1 MQSPVAAARS
11 NLKDV
16 VASFVRTL
24 IFSGELRPGVHLDQD
39 WIAAQL
45 GVSKLPVREAMLT
58 LGYEGLVEH
67 RPRRGAFVAQLGPQD
82 VRDHYHIYGLVSALA
97 ARRAAESLDED
108 DIGELDRLLTRMD
121 RADVDAQ
128 EKERLNFEFH
138 RIINRAGASTRL
150 LSSLR
155 VLANSMPPRFYD
167 FVPGWEELARTHHQG
182 ILDAIRERDP
192 ETAARVM
199 CEHLE
204 AGGDR
209 VVWLLEQSGFW
220 DDAHE

>member
-1 MQSPVAAARS
+1 MQFPITATRS

-24 IFSGELRPGVHLDQD
+24 IFSGELRPGLHLDQD
-39 WIAAQL
+39 WIAEQL

-67 RPRRGAFVAQLGPQD
+67 RPRRGAFVAQLEPQD

-97 ARRAAESLDED
+97 TRRAAELLGEDEFARLEGILARMDED
-108 DIGELDRLLTRMD
+108 
-121 RADVDAQ
+121 AVDAD

-150 LSSLR
+150 RSSLR

-167 FVPGWEELARTHHQG
+167 FVPGWGELAQQHHRG
-182 ILDAIRERDP
+182 IVAAMREGDP
-192 ETAARVM
+192 ETAGQIM

-204 AGGDR
+204 ASGDH

-220 DDAHE
+220 NDADG

>member
-1 MQSPVAAARS
+1 VQSPLTAARS

-24 IFSGELRPGVHLDQD
+24 IFSGELRPGVHIDQD
-39 WIAAQL
+39 WIAEQL
-45 GVSKLPVREAMLT
+45 GISKLPVREAMLT

-67 RPRRGAFVAQLGPQD
+67 RPRRGAFVAQLERQD

-97 ARRAAESLDED
+97 TRRAAERLGED
-108 DIGELDRLLTRMD
+108 DLARLEAILAAMED
-121 RADVDAQ
+121 DALGAD
-128 EKERLNFEFH
+128 ERERLNFEFH

-150 LSSLR
+150 RSSLR

-167 FVPGWEELARTHHQG
+167 FVPGWGEIAQEHHRG
-182 ILDAIRERDP
+182 IVAAMRAGDAQ
-192 ETAARVM
+192 AAGQIM
-199 CEHLE
+199 CQHLE
-204 AGGDR
+204 ESGDH

-220 DDAHE
+220 DDVEV